1 MPSHHEPPVVDPR
14 VLAAGRMRVVVDAA
28 VGGRIA
34 RWEAGGL
41 SLLAAHGLH
50 PVEHGMYPMAPWAG
64 RLRENTVTTDSGA
77 VVLPVTYDA
86 WAMHGLVLA
95 GPLEVVEHRQA
106 ADVATLLLRRSDFP
120 DWPWPMTV
128 ELRYLLEG
136 ATLTT
141 AIMVIAGEN
150 AFPAVVGW
158 HPWFRRDLGVG
169 GRLAWT
175 ADAREMAV
183 RGADYLP
190 TGERVPFSTAYGPFD
205 DALVVPDG
213 RVLLTWAGALA
224 LDVQSDGRWF
234 VVYDQLPMATCIEP
248 QSGPPNGVN
257 DGLGEP
263 VTMAV
268 PGRPHTQVTRW
279 TVRDLREGPG

>member
-1 MPSHHEPPVVDPR
+1 MPLRPEPAVVDAR
-14 VLAAGRMRVVVDAA
+14 VLTVGPMAVVVDAA

-41 SLLAAHGLH
+41 SLLAAYGDD
-50 PVEHGMYPMAPWAG
+50 PVEYGMYPMAPWAG
-64 RLRENTVTTDSGA
+64 RLRDNTVISEADA
-77 VVLPVTYDA
+77 VVLPVTYEA
-86 WAMHGLVLA
+86 WALHGLVLS
-95 GPLEVVEHRQA
+95 GPLEVVEHRQSDA
-106 ADVATLLLRRSDFP
+106 SATLLLRRSGFP

-136 ATLTT
+136 TTLTT
-141 AIMVIAGEN
+141 TITVIASVMP
-150 AFPAVVGW
+150 FPAVVGW

-169 GRLAWT
+169 ERLVWD
-175 ADAREMAV
+175 ADATEVAV

-213 RVLLTWAGALA
+213 RMRLTWPGALA
-224 LDVQSDGRWF
+224 VDVQSDGSWF
-234 VVYDQLPMATCIEP
+234 VVFDQLPMATCIEP

-257 DGLGEP
+257 DGLGAP
-263 VTMAV
+263 VPMAV

-279 TVRDLREGPG
+279 TVRDLREGRG